1 MPIISLSISDE
12 LAKDIAAFAKQG
24 KIGKSEFAR
33 AALSSHIDTHYS
45 KLIIPSQTYTAS
57 LSIICSEIHKHEVH
71 ELMHGVSVR
80 SQFHLCLGR
89 ERCIEVFGI
98 SAQGKVLLP
107 ILKKLETLP
116 KMEKMQL
123 CLDK

>member
-12 LAKDIAAFAKQG
+12 LAKDLETFAKQG
-24 KIGKSEFAR
+24 KVGKSEFAR
-33 AALSSHIDTHYS
+33 AALSSHIDSHYS
-45 KLIIPSQTYTAS
+45 KLIKPAQVYTAS
-57 LSIICSEIHKHEVH
+57 LSIICSETHKHTVH

-98 SAQGKVLLP
+98 TAKGSQLLP
-107 ILKKLETLP
+107 ILKELETLP
-116 KMEKMQL
+116 KVEKMQL